1 MHVKNRAKRVR
12 REKERATRPAAAAA
26 MSITQG
32 RVNLVCYFPANAA
45 VVSLFVT
52 ELLFKKCYAGWTNDM
67 SGCVSPVS
75 AGSSVVATT

>member
-1 MHVKNRAKRVR
+1 MHVKNRAKSKRE
-12 REKERATRPAAAAA
+12 REKERARAAA

-45 VVSLFVT
+45 VVLLSLRSSCSRSAT
-52 ELLFKKCYAGWTNDM
+52 LSEQTM
-67 SGCVSPVS
+67 ISGCVSPVS